1 LQEFEQLKP
10 KSWAFSLEAAMD
22 DNANYQQLVVNL
34 VRHAIDLALQN
45 DYYKRRTGEIG
56 HFSEVPL
63 TMKKL
68 RELQPSV
75 DTLGKAESDK
85 EATAPL
91 QEILAALARF
101 HF

>member
-1 LQEFEQLKP
+1 
-10 KSWAFSLEAAMD
+10 
-22 DNANYQQLVVNL
+22 VVNL
-34 VRHAIDLALQN
+34 VRHAIDLGLQN

-56 HFSEVPL
+56 HFREVPL

-75 DTLGKAESDK
+75 DTLGKAECDK
-85 EATAPL
+85 EATAVL